1 MVDVLI
7 QTFNEERN
15 LPHTLASVAGWV
27 NRIFVVDSGSTDRTV
42 EIAREYGAEVVHH
55 DWEGY
60 ARQKNWALANLP
72 FEADWTL
79 ILDADEAVSPELKEE
94 ILALVRRPTDQVR
107 ESGFLINRVFIF
119 MGRRIRHSGYF
130 PSWNLRLFKRGQAR
144 YEDRS
149 VHEHMLCD
157 GPVGKLRHL
166 LIHEDRRGLEHF
178 FAKHNRYST
187 LEAQE
192 IFENPDPWPGLRRMM
207 RDPVARR
214 RFVKSR
220 IMPKLP
226 MSWWWRWFFMYVLR
240 AGFLDGRAGWWL
252 AQFISSYEFAVQLKL
267 RQLRRRGGDG
277 VNARV
282 GLATTEGAIGAD
294 PALPRSAAASLAP
307 APESETQTSPAG
319 RRPPEAAPTLIER
332 RGALF
337 PSGADSLKFVSP
349 WTFRQN
355 LARALWMVT
364 TKLLFRPSFHNWYGW
379 RRLLLR
385 LFGARIGRD
394 VRIRPTA
401 HIEIPWNLDIREGA
415 IVGDYAI
422 LYSLGPIVIGRRAV
436 VSQYAHLCAGT
447 HDYHYRD
454 FPLLRP
460 PIEIGD
466 GVWVAADAFVGPNV
480 TIGAGAVI
488 GARSSVFKD
497 IPPNMVA
504 AGNPARPIKPR
515 VLYDID
521 AAEER
526 RARPHMDAVLPPAP
540 LDPAEPATGDA
551 SAERAADEDMASPVR
566 EEEPDGIAG
575 DDELAGPTLHEQAAA
590 RP

>member
-7 QTFNEERN
+7 QTHNEEQN
-15 LPHTLASVAGWV
+15 LPYTLASIAGWV
-27 NRIFVVDSGSTDRTV
+27 DRIFVVDSGSTDRTV
-42 EIAREYGAEVVHH
+42 DIAREYGAQFIHH

-72 FEADWTL
+72 FRSEWTL
-79 ILDADEAVSPELKEE
+79 ILDADEAVSPELKGE
-94 ILALVRRPTDQVR
+94 ILALTRRPAGDVH
-107 ESGFLINRVFIF
+107 ECGFLINRVFIF

-130 PSWNLRLFKRGQAR
+130 PSWNLRLFKRGKAR

-149 VHEHMLCD
+149 VHEHMICD

-187 LEAQE
+187 LEAAE
-192 IFENPDPWPGLRRMM
+192 IFEHPEPWPGLRRLMN
-207 RDPVARR
+207 DSVVRR

-220 IMPKLP
+220 IMPNLP

-240 AGFLDGRAGWWL
+240 AGFLDGKAGWWL
-252 AQFISSYEFAVQLKL
+252 AQFISNYEFAVQLKL
-267 RQLRRRGGDG
+267 RQLRRRGGMG
-277 VNARV
+277 VASTNA
-282 GLATTEGAIGAD
+282 LASAEGAVNGDWPSMA
-294 PALPRSAAASLAP
+294 AP
-307 APESETQTSPAG
+307 AKALEAERKAFGAQPRPASAG
-319 RRPPEAAPTLIER
+319 SPTLVER
-332 RGALF
+332 PGALF
-337 PSGADSLKFVSP
+337 PGGDGAQLKFVSP

-355 LARALWMVT
+355 LGRAAWMIAA
-364 TKLLFRPSFHNWYGW
+364 KLLFRPSFHNWYGW

-385 LFGARIGRD
+385 TFGAKIARD

-415 IVGDYAI
+415 VVGDYAI
-422 LYSLGPIVIGRRAV
+422 LYSLGPITIGRRAV

-447 HDYHYRD
+447 HDYRYRD

-460 PIEIGD
+460 PIVIGD
-466 GVWVAADAFVGPNV
+466 GAWIAADAFVGPNV
-480 TIGAGAVI
+480 TVGDGAVI

-497 IPPNMVA
+497 IPANMVA

-515 VLYDID
+515 VLFDLPEGEP
-521 AAEER
+521 AEAPPEAIPR
-526 RARPHMDAVLPPAP
+526 REPPESVP
-540 LDPAEPATGDA
+540 GNGDGGPAEPADA
-551 SAERAADEDMASPVR
+551 EGARRRDAPVAAGR
-566 EEEPDGIAG
+566 NGAG
-575 DDELAGPTLHEQAAA
+575 A
-590 RP
+590 